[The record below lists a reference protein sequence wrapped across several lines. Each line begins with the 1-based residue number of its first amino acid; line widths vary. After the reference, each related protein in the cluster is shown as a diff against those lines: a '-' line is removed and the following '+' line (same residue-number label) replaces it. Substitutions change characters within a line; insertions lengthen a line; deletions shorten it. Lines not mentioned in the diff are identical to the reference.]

1 VHQLLTDPTT
11 KVMTATDAVRH
22 FVRSGSVVGI
32 GGQNINRCPM
42 ALVHEVVRQAPSE
55 LSVVGCNLSLP
66 LDLLVAA
73 GLVVHTEQGSGN
85 LERYGVLFSWRRALE
100 RSELT
105 TTDHSHLAM
114 ASRFLAGALGV
125 PFLPTRSLL
134 GSTLLDE
141 LIAAGVARRGT
152 DPFGGD
158 PVVLLRALRPDVSL
172 IHVSRA
178 DPDGNAVING
188 PTSHEV
194 DMVRASD
201 SVIVSAEQVVPPGTF
216 DPAPEQVTISA
227 AYVSAVVEQP
237 YGAYPTSVYRAYD
250 YSDDDV
256 AEYQR
261 LARAGRA
268 ADWLAQHVTGTADF
282 DEFLR
287 RRDPDGSVRAG
298 LHEQMGRLI

>member
-1 VHQLLTDPTT
+1 MAVSVHKL
-11 KVMTATDAVRH
+11 VTAAEAVAR
-22 FVRSGSVVGI
+22 FVTPGAVVGM

-42 ALVHEVVRQAPSE
+42 ALVHEVVRQAPSD
-55 LSVVGCNLSLP
+55 LTVVGCNLSLP

-100 RSELT
+100 RDELT

-141 LIAAGVARRGT
+141 LITAGVARRGT

-158 PVVLLRALRPDVSL
+158 PVVLVRALRPDVSL

-178 DPDGNAVING
+178 DPDGNAVIDG

-201 SVIVSAEQVVPPGTF
+201 TVIVSAEQVVPPGTF
-216 DPAPEQVTISA
+216 ADAPEQVTISA
-227 AYVSAVVEQP
+227 AYVTAVVEQP

-268 ADWLAQHVTGTADF
+268 VDWLARHVTGTVDF
-282 DEFLR
+282 DAFLQL
-287 RRDPDGSVRAG
+287 RDPSGSVREG
-298 LHEQMGRLI
+298 LREQMGRLI